1 MWSFVYISIQEG
13 EVVLCLYLHG
23 KLDGVD
29 VEEEKDV
36 TNFLWSTG
44 PDHENVISMSEPAV
58 RLVCCP
64 AECIFFCPS

>member
-1 MWSFVYISIQEG
+1 
-13 EVVLCLYLHG
+13 
-23 KLDGVD
+23 LDGVD